1 MLLRVKYYWK
11 NLELLQSESV
21 KKSLGMNTKA
31 IFYPQ
36 LHMGRALKEACE
48 IGLTRIEIT
57 YTAETVEAQNELLD
71 AEFVDLSNINL
82 SNAYLAL
89 QRTRGLGWH
98 VPLKTLH
105 QEFMRQACVH
115 QLLVV

>member
-1 MLLRVKYYWK
+1 M
-11 NLELLQSESV
+11 

-36 LHMGRALKEACE
+36 LHMGCALKQTHD

-71 AEFVDLSNINL
+71 EEFVDLSNINL

-105 QEFMRQACVH
+105 QEFTRQACVH